1 MEKITT
7 YKIKTKAVGR
17 ISQIPDSQ
25 KIFGALIHLYKDYIS
40 EKETTDFVLKIKEKK
55 IYLSLSNMLPL
66 NYLPMPQ
73 TYLLN
78 ELSKKEIENSKNIY
92 KAIKKRKY
100 IPKEKMKELLESPI
114 GAKKIEIY
122 PYISIESSQQTHC
135 AIDSVR
141 YDLLGLE
148 PNIFSVPEITVM
160 KVMEKEGEEKKDIV
174 NTYYFYLSIQ
184 DSKEREKLLK
194 GLEQIKG
201 SRQPFFLG
209 THASQ
214 GMNIFSIEGIE
225 IEQPFINR
233 SSCFKGNKGY
243 LNLGMLLPH
252 EIDYEKSTLKL
263 FTSERRPYDKL
274 EGLNENYEKKF
285 ISFIEAGCMI
295 YPVNGIKN
303 VSHCITSP
311 FDDKAIL
318 FGNAFLY
325 PISELKK

>member
-1 MEKITT
+1 
-7 YKIKTKAVGR
+7 
-17 ISQIPDSQ
+17 
-25 KIFGALIHLYKDYIS
+25 
-40 EKETTDFVLKIKEKK
+40 
-55 IYLSLSNMLPL
+55 
-66 NYLPMPQ
+66 
-73 TYLLN
+73 
-78 ELSKKEIENSKNIY
+78 
-92 KAIKKRKY
+92 
-100 IPKEKMKELLESPI
+100 MKELLESPI

-303 VSHCITSP
+303 VS
-311 FDDKAIL
+311 F
-318 FGNAFLY
+318 
-325 PISELKK
+325 

>member
-1 MEKITT
+1 MEKIIT

-25 KIFGALIHLYKDYIS
+25 KIFGALIHLYKDYTS
-40 EKETTDFVLKIKEKK
+40 EEETTDFVLKIKEKK

-100 IPKEKMKELLESPI
+100 IPKEMVKELLKSS
-114 GAKKIEIY
+114 IEVEKIY
-122 PYISIESSQQTHC
+122 PYISIELSQQTHC

-141 YDLLGLE
+141 YDLLGLD
-148 PNIFSVPEITVM
+148 PNIFSVPEIMVM
-160 KVMEKEGEEKKDIV
+160 KVMEEEGEEKKDIV
-174 NTYYFYLSIQ
+174 DTYYFYLSIQ
-184 DSKEREKLLK
+184 DSEERKKLLK

-201 SRQPFFLG
+201 NRQPFFLG
-209 THASQ
+209 AHASQ
-214 GMNIFSIEGIE
+214 GMNVFSIEEVE
-225 IEQPFINR
+225 IEPQSMNEN
-233 SSCFKGNKGY
+233 SDFKEDKRY
-243 LNLGMLLPH
+243 LNLGMLLPY
-252 EIDYEKSTLKL
+252 EIDYKESTLKL
-263 FTSERRPYDKL
+263 FISERRPYDKL

-285 ISFIEAGCMI
+285 ISFIEAGSMI

-325 PISELKK
+325 PISELK